1 MPEIREKDPKNRGNG
16 VCKKELIEPKLKQ
29 NHLNMA
35 SAVFGNANDVDKHE
49 VPTGTNHHVLS
60 DGESDDESESDEDDD
75 DGK

>member
-29 NHLNMA
+29 KHLDVA
-35 SAVFGNANDVDKHE
+35 SAVYNTPNDVAKHE
-49 VPTGTNHHVLS
+49 VPDGTNHHVLS
-60 DGESDDESESDEDDD
+60 DSESESDDDD